1 MGIRAVLGR
10 GVGSAKSAWG
20 SQRSQNIRGGAKTV
34 GQKSWG
40 GAKTVASGGASLMG
54 GVASGIGG
62 IASKKPSG
70 ATFFVILGFLLFL
83 FDVMIDYKGFYITE
97 VDPLGLV
104 KAIMSFG
111 YIVGVWA
118 LFFLLVSKDKSPKV
132 IASAVVV
139 IIVLMISAALAVR
152 YNPIAIIHVFYI
164 LILWFFFIR
173 GNEEA
178 TQSNNLLLMFLFVD
192 LYLFSILNV
201 FSPAAAEFLVGFP
214 ILFLATMFYVY
225 DKTNNKLALTFIFL
239 AFAWYFLMG
248 GPAFADNLGLAG
260 IEGEIEKLP
269 WSDWGEFWKISKK
282 ELLVAPFQKVAEAGG
297 AWLNQRIQYAITGQ
311 VEENQYEPLG
321 VYLENVQSADPK
333 YYEGEDVIIWG
344 TVKARTLDEPVYIK
358 VGCYVED
365 DEDEDKKIYTPD
377 VDPIDTFP
385 VFTLEDNDFACTFG
399 TCPES
404 KSECESV
411 KLETG
416 SSNVKAS
423 AEFNFETLAY
433 LKVYFINKD
442 RQRAMVREGLDIFK
456 EFDIKD
462 KAPISIYTNGPV
474 DLAMETTTPLIGI
487 ADEYAAHP
495 ALDIGLTNR
504 AGWGGEIID
513 LRELVLFFPEGI
525 TLTDCNKKFDDYKIT
540 NCQDS
545 CTKVETECDNICK
558 DSGGCGTSCQESKTK
573 CDDTCTSLLVEGKYN
588 GYSLNIG
595 SLEQK
600 DPEKFKLFRCRFKP
614 NANKVLGN
622 APLATKFFRVKAR
635 YNYKIEED
643 VSVKITDPYVAPPKY
658 KSPAYCFDEN
668 NNVQLDWY
676 KSADDGSGVDDV
688 TGYKIYRTKE
698 GEEVIEID
706 EGPKSSEYYRDMAS
720 SLDVTLPATKYYYKV
735 EVIDDAGNK
744 ADTGDVEVVYDPS
757 SDTCVEHP
765 KYKSPAY
772 CFEDGKVRLMWEKSG
787 DDDVTG
793 YKIYRTKE
801 GDEVMDP
808 IINGIPKETGNYL
821 DDSSLVEG
829 DKYFYKVEVIDG
841 AGNKADTGDVEVIYE
856 PTVESKAC

>member
-1 MGIRAVLGR
+1 MGIRAGLGR

-20 SQRSQNIRGGAKTV
+20 SQRAQNIRGGAKTA
-34 GQKSWG
+34 GQKSWS
-40 GAKTVASGGASLMG
+40 GAKTVARGGASLMG

-139 IIVLMISAALAVR
+139 IIALMISAALAVR
-152 YNPIAIIHVFYI
+152 YNPIAVIHVFYI
-164 LILWFFFIR
+164 LLLWFFFIR
-173 GNEEA
+173 GNEDA
-178 TQSNNLLLMFLFVD
+178 IQSNNLLLMFLFVD

-225 DKTNNKLALTFIFL
+225 DKDKNKLALTFIFL

-269 WSDWGEFWKISKK
+269 WSNWGEFWKIGKK
-282 ELLVAPFQKVAEAGG
+282 ELVVGPAQKVAA
-297 AWLNQRIQYAITGQ
+297 AASSWLNQQIQYAITGQ

-344 TVKARTLDEPVYIK
+344 TIKARTLDEPVYIK

-365 DEDEDKKIYTPD
+365 EDKKIYTPD
-377 VDPIDTFP
+377 VDPRCPFP
-385 VFTLEDNDFACTFG
+385 VFTLEDTDFACTFG
-399 TCPES
+399 TCPEAAAAGLNGCDPTGMGGEAAAAS
-404 KSECESV
+404 CSNEGEGCETKSCCEGLNCEGGPRHKNCVGDSASPVEEEECEPV

-416 SSNVKAS
+416 SSNVKVS
-423 AEFNFETLAY
+423 ADFNFETLAY
-433 LKVYFINKD
+433 LKVYFINRD
-442 RQRAMVREGLDIFK
+442 RQRAMVKEGLDVFQ

-474 DLAMETTTPLIGI
+474 DLAMETTAPLIGI
-487 ADEYAAHP
+487 ADSYAIHP
-495 ALDIGLTNR
+495 ALDLGLTNR
-504 AGWGGEIID
+504 AGWEGEITD
-513 LRELVLFFPEGI
+513 LRELVVFFPEGI
-525 TLTDCNKKFDDYKIT
+525 TLKDCNKEFVPYTED
-540 NCQDS
+540 NCKGN
-545 CTKVETECDNICK
+545 CTAVEDECDDICGVF
-558 DSGGCGTSCQESKTK
+558 GGCGNSCEESKTK
-573 CDDTCTSLLVEGKYN
+573 CDDTCTSLLKEGKYT
-588 GYSLNIG
+588 GYYLNIDSLN
-595 SLEQK
+595 QK

-614 NANKVLGN
+614 DAGTVLGN
-622 APLATKFFRVKAR
+622 APIATKFFRVKAR

-643 VSVKITDPYVAPPKY
+643 VSVKITDPSVAPPTY
-658 KSPAYCFDEN
+658 LSYCFKAGK
-668 NNVQLDWY
+668 VQINWT
-676 KSADDGSGVDDV
+676 KSEDDGGSIDDV
-688 TGYKIYRTKE
+688 TGYKIYRRKD
-698 GEEVIEID
+698 GDDFGKID
-706 EGPKSSEYYRDMAS
+706 ELPKGYEYYRDTS
-720 SLDVTLPATKYYYKV
+720 ELVEGTTYYYKV

-744 ADTGDVEVVYDPS
+744 ADTGDVAVKYDSS
-757 SDTCVEHP
+757 SDTCKP
-765 KYKSPAY
+765 
-772 CFEDGKVRLMWEKSG
+772 
-787 DDDVTG
+787 
-793 YKIYRTKE
+793 
-801 GDEVMDP
+801 
-808 IINGIPKETGNYL
+808 
-821 DDSSLVEG
+821 
-829 DKYFYKVEVIDG
+829 
-841 AGNKADTGDVEVIYE
+841 
-856 PTVESKAC
+856 